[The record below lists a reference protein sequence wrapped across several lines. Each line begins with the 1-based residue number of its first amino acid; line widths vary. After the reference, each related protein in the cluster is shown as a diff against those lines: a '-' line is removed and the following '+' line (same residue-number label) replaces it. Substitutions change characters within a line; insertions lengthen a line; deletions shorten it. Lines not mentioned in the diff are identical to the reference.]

1 MAVLPHNLC
10 CSQHRTCVWAAAWV
24 VEWLLVWDTSEPA
37 LLLAAYTIP
46 EHGTSPVCTGLS
58 CSSHALD
65 KLQLYIQITKAQ
77 VFLSAGEMLCLLKLW
92 LAQDTQTFFDFLIIV
107 LNILLHY
114 QLPAGLWCITEVLVA
129 TWVCFAL
136 FQTWKFA
143 VLEPNAGLSAGTTNC
158 KQQIFS
164 QSQPQTTRELQCKC
178 PLSLFCTSAGSSGPL
193 YVANGCSQ
201 KLFFLCQDCDL
212 QGREEEE
219 HWQHS

>member
-1 MAVLPHNLC
+1 M
-10 CSQHRTCVWAAAWV
+10 
-24 VEWLLVWDTSEPA
+24 
-37 LLLAAYTIP
+37 
-46 EHGTSPVCTGLS
+46 CTGLS

-77 VFLSAGEMLCLLKLW
+77 VFLSAGETLCLLKLW

-114 QLPAGLWCITEVLVA
+114 QLLAGLWCITEVLVV
-129 TWVCFAL
+129 TSICFAL

-178 PLSLFCTSAGSSGPL
+178 PLFLFVQVQAAVGHCMWPMAVHRNCSFSAKIVIFKAGRKRSTGSTAKFRV
-193 YVANGCSQ
+193 YCSAL
-201 KLFFLCQDCDL
+201 K
-212 QGREEEE
+212 
-219 HWQHS
+219 WQHCSSVRENGGIG